1 MNKVESLQNKLDLN
15 NPDYFINR
23 ELSLLEFNRRV
34 LAQAKDKK
42 TPLLERL
49 FFLCIASSNMD
60 EFFEIRVSGLKQ
72 QVAYGT
78 TQRGPDNLSPSEQLE
93 LINQVAHEL
102 QSYQYKILNDEVLPA
117 MANEDIH
124 FLHHDR
130 WNQTQSAWIK
140 KYFNREL
147 LPVLSPVGL
156 DPAHPFPKVLNK
168 SLNFIITLEGK
179 DAFGRNSGIAIV
191 QAPRALPRLIQLPS
205 SCASHKYDFVFLSSI
220 IHKHATDLF
229 PGMTVTGSY
238 EFRATRNSDLY
249 VSEEEA
255 GDLMRALEGEL
266 PSRRFA
272 EAVR

>member
-1 MNKVESLQNKLDLN
+1 M
-15 NPDYFINR
+15 
-23 ELSLLEFNRRV
+23 
-34 LAQAKDKK
+34 
-42 TPLLERL
+42 
-49 FFLCIASSNMD
+49 
-60 EFFEIRVSGLKQ
+60 
-72 QVAYGT
+72 
-78 TQRGPDNLSPSEQLE
+78 GPHNEGQDNLSPSEQLE

-102 QSYQYKILNDEVLPA
+102 QASQYKILNDEVLPA
-117 MANEDIH
+117 MAIEDIH

-130 WNQTQSAWIK
+130 GNQTQAAWIK

-191 QAPRALPRLIQLPS
+191 QAPRALPRLIQLPA

-229 PGMTVTGSY
+229 PGMAVTGK
-238 EFRATRNSDLY
+238 L
-249 VSEEEA
+249 
-255 GDLMRALEGEL
+255 
-266 PSRRFA
+266 
-272 EAVR
+272 